1 MDKHYY
7 SLAELV
13 ERIVTI
19 NRAWKLARDDKKLG
33 KNHSITER
41 LQHQKSSW
49 QATLIRNYPQQ
60 VWLKRDED
68 RDYSEPLLS
77 VRINIRLRL
86 LDGSIKEDAEHLPLR
101 LAQEILTEDELQHAL
116 RA

>member
-1 MDKHYY
+1 M
-7 SLAELV
+7 AELV

-33 KNHSITER
+33 PKNSITKR

-49 QATLIRNYPQQ
+49 QATLIRSYPQQ

-68 RDYSEPLLS
+68 HDYTEPLLS
-77 VRINIRLRL
+77 VRISSRLKL
-86 LDGSIKEDAEHLPLR
+86 LDGSIKEDAEHLPLH
-101 LAQEILTEDELQHAL
+101 LAQEILTEDELHRAL
-116 RA
+116 RT